1 MPTFITVSEEQAAQR
16 EKELAEYSA
25 AQSRAIAER
34 DRRANEA
41 AGREYQASM
50 KQIAA
55 SEQADAAAMR
65 GRELQVQ
72 VGESRGLVESLS
84 YAVTSQR
91 ELREI
96 ERELADAERSLLT
109 SALIEARPDAIAHIV
124 RLRTLVSMWPGR
136 LDILK
141 GRLANEQAR
150 LKSLEQNLAEQTSLY
165 EKAKTVLSKLVS

>member
-16 EKELAEYSA
+16 EEELAAYNA
-25 AQSRAIAER
+25 AQSQAIAER
-34 DRRANEA
+34 DRRANEQ
-41 AGREYQASM
+41 AGKEYRDNATRQHAT
-50 KQIAA
+50 
-55 SEQADAAAMR
+55 EQADGAAMR

-96 ERELADAERSLLT
+96 EIELADAERSVLT

-124 RLRTLVSMWPGR
+124 RLRALVSMWPGR

-141 GRLANEQAR
+141 GRLANETAR
-150 LKSLEQNLAEQTSLY
+150 LKSLEQNLAETATLY
-165 EKAKTVLSKLVS
+165 EKAKRLLAKLVS